1 VLTDQLYVHLWISD
15 LSVNEMIKID
25 ASTSDQPCASFGVNK
40 HLGQGFV
47 DLYTGGEV
55 MFVASKWIYFDSAR
69 YFRTF

>member
-1 VLTDQLYVHLWISD
+1 
-15 LSVNEMIKID
+15 MIKID